1 MEIVVK
7 ALRLSL
13 ADFFEVDSD
22 VFCSLS
28 PDGLFHFF
36 KFSIRYYINTKFFIE
51 RLYAIKMDVIRR
63 LIRQR

>member
-13 ADFFEVDSD
+13 ADFFGVDSD

-28 PDGLFHFF
+28 PDSLFHFF
-36 KFSIRYYINTKFFIE
+36 NFLF
-51 RLYAIKMDVIRR
+51 AI
-63 LIRQR
+63 L

>member
-13 ADFFEVDSD
+13 ADFFVVDSD

-28 PDGLFHFF
+28 FL
-36 KFSIRYYINTKFFIE
+36 
-51 RLYAIKMDVIRR
+51 
-63 LIRQR
+63 